1 MIDIRGNKNKQKI
14 KICYARVSSTGKRD
28 DLERQKTLLKNKY
41 PNYDLIEDIGSGIN
55 LKKRIIGNN

>member
-1 MIDIRGNKNKQKI
+1 MFVIRGNKTKNKNMLCKSVVGQ
-14 KICYARVSSTGKRD
+14 RD

-55 LKKRIIGNN
+55 LKKKDHLRWLI